1 MSRCIVGASCALV
14 IFASSGC
21 YHVTSK
27 VPGVLDLRSD
37 GADSTVDSSQL
48 PKGATREGFDAF
60 AYGAGVTGA
69 ADVIIEDRNH
79 YVIDLMPV
87 FNESSSEEWKAALG
101 DGALRNIAITE
112 QLGGMSFLVSVVKSC
127 IPCVG
132 GFINGT
138 WDFRA
143 RATRIQV
150 TSSPRDESMVPP
162 AATGD
167 APTLG
172 Y

>member
-1 MSRCIVGASCALV
+1 MSRSIVGAGCALI
-14 IFASSGC
+14 IFTSSGC

-37 GADSTVDSSQL
+37 GADSTVDSSPL

-69 ADVIIEDRNH
+69 ADVLIEDRNH
-79 YVIDLMPV
+79 YVIDLVPIL
-87 FNESSSEEWKAALG
+87 NESSTEEWKSALG

-112 QLGGMSFLVSVVKSC
+112 QFGGMSVLLTLVKSC

-132 GFINGT
+132 GFTNGT
-138 WDFRA
+138 WDFKA

-167 APTLG
+167 ASTLG